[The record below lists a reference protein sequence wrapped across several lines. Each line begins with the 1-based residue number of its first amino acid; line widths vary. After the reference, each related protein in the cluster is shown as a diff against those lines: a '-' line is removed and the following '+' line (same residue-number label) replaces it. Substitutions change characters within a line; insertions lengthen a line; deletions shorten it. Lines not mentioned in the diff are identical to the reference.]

1 MSVSTCSPQAG
12 LLSLALVCSLT
23 ASTVSPGGAPD
34 GEGNTAGHDPAAPAN
49 KGDRRRGHS
58 FPFHSWCS
66 GGTGLRC
73 ELGVGAGEGVSHMVW
88 GGVEAGK
95 G

>member
-1 MSVSTCSPQAG
+1 MSVSTSSPQAG
-12 LLSLALVCSLT
+12 LLSLALGWGVGGLLLVCSLT

-73 ELGVGAGEGVSHMVW
+73 ELGVGAG
-88 GGVEAGK
+88 K